1 MGRGKKG
8 APRALFFFLPVS
20 PRLWHKRASA
30 EERLFQATTVFQ
42 SGTIAAI
49 AEVERFLSR

>member
-49 AEVERFLSR
+49 AEVEPFLSR